1 MPDTSIKLH
10 HAIKAINPDAQ
21 FQYWEEDVESIVWTN
36 GTTPIPNEDILA
48 KKAELENTPPTEV

>member
-36 GTTPIPNEDILA
+36 GTTPISADDILA
-48 KKAELENTPPTEV
+48 KKAELEQAE